1 MLFKYVIVRLELSNV
16 DLYLQAYPYKKNLV
30 WKEARVDIPP
40 LVRGL
45 AWAAL
50 LGIEVQKK
58 KIQSA
63 EKLQFYVC
71 LWDL

>member
-1 MLFKYVIVRLELSNV
+1 MFC
-16 DLYLQAYPYKKNLV
+16 LQGYPYKKNLM

-50 LGIEVQKK
+50 LGIEVQNLKH
-58 KIQSA
+58 KI
-63 EKLQFYVC
+63 
-71 LWDL
+71 

>member
-1 MLFKYVIVRLELSNV
+1 MFC
-16 DLYLQAYPYKKNLV
+16 LQAYPYKKNLV

-50 LGIEVQKK
+50 LGIEVQENLGCCF
-58 KIQSA
+58 
-63 EKLQFYVC
+63 EKRCSFSF
-71 LWDL
+71 